1 MPLGRRISWMIAL
14 GMICLLPFVAEAHF
28 ICGTVNDAADGTSA
42 AWKTVYIYQGSISAN
57 RSCQVG
63 SEDNAYCCDLE
74 LLNASW
80 TIGSMV
86 NSILPDD
93 SSGYVAGPVNVTTTG
108 EGYDT
113 APTMRLEPIVSLGN
127 LSSSYT
133 VSNFTIN
140 LSVKAPYTNS
150 IFYSLS
156 AGNTTLCTGCA
167 AYNLTL
173 TGLTDGSY
181 TLRVYAD
188 DASGTIRSSAGAFT
202 VTLPSTT
209 VTATPAASS
218 ASSTGAAGYMSP
230 VRTWSFTQVIPGK
243 SYIITLP
250 FRNSSFIKIMFW
262 ARTPTPEAKVKISIG
277 QDSQAAFTILE
288 TLKVESSFDDQALA
302 KVEYYFA
309 EPETSTFL
317 IDASGRKL
325 SYVNEGG
332 MSKATSNFLTT
343 VSLALPVPESSPPQ
357 DQPYVE
363 LPLSPPAEPPKAPVA
378 DPREQQVRR
387 LVIKQVAWEFVYI
400 GSALFFL
407 ILISVYVYVPA
418 SKALA
423 TLKDRC
429 VSRFKKKKAKAP
441 MQAIPTGSKQEQI
454 PKKPAAAPDESDP
467 YEDLESFMD
476 ERMYDEF
483 QGGEQK

>member
-1 MPLGRRISWMIAL
+1 MIAL
-14 GMICLLPFVAEAHF
+14 GMICLLPFVAGAHF

-156 AGNTTLCTGCA
+156 AGNTTLCSSCSA
-167 AYNLTL
+167 FNLTL

-209 VTATPAASS
+209 VTTTPAASS
-218 ASSTGAAGYMSP
+218 AASTGAAGYMSP

-243 SYIITLP
+243 SYILTLP

-262 ARTPTPEAKVKISIG
+262 ARMPTPEAKVKISIG
-277 QDSQAAFTILE
+277 QDSQASFSILE
-288 TLKVESSFDDQALA
+288 TLEIETSFDDGALA
-302 KVEYYFA
+302 KVEYFFA
-309 EPETSTFL
+309 EPESGTLL
-317 IDASGRKL
+317 IDTLGRRLPFAS
-325 SYVNEGG
+325 EGSV
-332 MSKATSNFLTT
+332 SKATSNFLAT
-343 VSLALPVPESSPPQ
+343 VSLATPIPEATLPQ

-363 LPLSPPAEPPKAPVA
+363 IPLSPPVQQPPAPTP

-387 LVIKQVAWEFVYI
+387 LIIKQVAWEFVYI

-418 SKALA
+418 SQAIA

-441 MQAIPTGSKQEQI
+441 KQEVQTVVKQDQI
-454 PKKPAAAPDESDP
+454 TKQPAAAPDDSDP